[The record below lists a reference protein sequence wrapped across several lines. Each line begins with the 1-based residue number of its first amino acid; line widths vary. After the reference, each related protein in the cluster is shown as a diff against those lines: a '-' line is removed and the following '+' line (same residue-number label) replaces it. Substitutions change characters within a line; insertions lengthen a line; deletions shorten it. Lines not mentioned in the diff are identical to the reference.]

1 MVGIVSSIILGLSA
15 LQLAFAAD
23 GKVTF
28 YRDVDCK
35 GTNMWDGHVGS
46 DTGTRVSNSDLK
58 EALSFSYSGYFNMII
73 ATSSKFDS
81 KTCSYCSNHHEDH
94 HEGGCININTG
105 FGPNYVALLKVGN
118 DPSDF
123 PCRNYLNSCPF
134 PVPPGNGL
142 EKQ

>member
-1 MVGIVSSIILGLSA
+1 MVNFVSTILLGLSA
-15 LQLAFAAD
+15 FQLAYAAD
-23 GKVTF
+23 GTVTF
-28 YRDVDCK
+28 FRDRDCK
-35 GTNMWDGHVGS
+35 GTNMWEGKVGK
-46 DTGTRVSNSDLK
+46 GTDQRVSGPDLH

-81 KTCSYCSNHHEDH
+81 KTCSYCSNNHEDH

-105 FGPNYVALLKVGN
+105 FGPNYVALMKVGN
-118 DPSDF
+118 DPADL
-123 PCRNYLNSCPF
+123 PCRNFLNRCDF